1 MASKTSGEAVVA
13 LMPAAPARPEAPPP
27 RTGAKPAGKVRRAP
41 HRSHAEH
48 EAVGKAL
55 RGTVPRDAHG
65 AWKKP
70 SDRVD
75 PIAFLQASDTGR
87 LAELVPIRWGRML
100 ASPFAFYRG
109 SAGLMAA
116 DLARTPGTG
125 LRVQACGDC
134 HLMNFG
140 GFATPERNIIFDIN
154 DFDETLPAPFE
165 WDVKRLAASFVLAA
179 RSLGFSDARARAA
192 AETAARNYRKRL
204 REFAEM
210 HPSEVWYARLTATDL
225 AAGLPRARRK
235 AVMRRIALALERSG
249 SEMDFPKLGQVVGGQ
264 PAIRD
269 APPLIFHPDIA
280 RAPEFDATLDTVL
293 AAYRETLAEDRCALM
308 DRYRPVD
315 AAIKVVGIG
324 SVGRRC
330 WILLLMSTSNEPL
343 FLQFKEAVASV
354 LEPFAGA
361 SAYAHHGQRV
371 VMGQRLMQPT
381 SDIFLG
387 WVTAP
392 TGVQYYVRQLRD
404 AKIKPLVETFDE
416 EILDIYAKA
425 CGGVLARAHAKA
437 GGVSQISGYLGA
449 GEAFDEAM
457 GRFGIAYAD
466 QAERD
471 HAALKAAVRK
481 GTVRVATDA

>member
-1 MASKTSGEAVVA
+1 
-13 LMPAAPARPEAPPP
+13 
-27 RTGAKPAGKVRRAP
+27 
-41 HRSHAEH
+41 
-48 EAVGKAL
+48 
-55 RGTVPRDAHG
+55 
-65 AWKKP
+65 
-70 SDRVD
+70 
-75 PIAFLQASDTGR
+75 
-87 LAELVPIRWGRML
+87 
-100 ASPFAFYRG
+100 
-109 SAGLMAA
+109 
-116 DLARTPGTG
+116 
-125 LRVQACGDC
+125 
-134 HLMNFG
+134 MNFG
-140 GFATPERNIIFDIN
+140 GCATPERNVIFDIN

-179 RSLGFSDARARAA
+179 RSLGFSDARAREA
-192 AETAARNYRKRL
+192 AETAARAYRKRL
-204 REFAEM
+204 RDYAEM
-210 HPSEVWYARLTATDL
+210 HPTDVWYARLTAKDVIDT
-225 AAGLPRARRK
+225 LPKGRRK
-235 AVMRRIALALERSG
+235 AAMKRMEAALERTG
-249 SEMDFPKLGQVVGGQ
+249 SEMDFPKLGHVVSGQ

-269 APPLIFHPDIA
+269 APPLIFHPEIA
-280 RAPEFDATLDTVL
+280 RAPEFRATLDAVL
-293 AAYRETLAEDRCALM
+293 AAYRGTLGEDRRTLM

-343 FLQFKEAVASV
+343 FLQFKEAVSSV

-416 EILDIYAKA
+416 EILDVYAKA
-425 CGGVLARAHAKA
+425 CGSVLARAHAKA
-437 GGVSQISGYLGA
+437 GGVSQIAGYLGS
-449 GEAFDEAM
+449 GDDFDVAM

-481 GTVRVATDA
+481 GMVSVTTEA

>member
-1 MASKTSGEAVVA
+1 MSD
-13 LMPAAPARPEAPPP
+13 PA
-27 RTGAKPAGKVRRAP
+27 

-48 EAVGKAL
+48 EAVGKTL
-55 RGTVPRDAHG
+55 RQTVSRDSHAK
-65 AWKKP
+65 WRKP
-70 SDRVD
+70 ADRID
-75 PIAFLQASDTGR
+75 PIAFLQASDAER
-87 LAELVPIRWGRML
+87 LPDLVPIRWGRML

-116 DLARTPGTG
+116 DLAKTPSTG

-140 GFATPERNIIFDIN
+140 GFATPERSIIFDMN

-179 RSLGFSDARARAA
+179 RSLGFSDAKGSEA
-192 AETAARNYRKRL
+192 AETAARNYRKGL

-210 HPSEVWYARLTATDL
+210 HPTEVWYARLTADDL
-225 AAGLPRARRK
+225 IETLPKNKRK
-235 AVMRRIALALERSG
+235 EVLDRIDKALDRSG

-264 PAIRD
+264 PSIRD
-269 APPLIFHPDIA
+269 APPLIFHPEVTRLPAFKGVI
-280 RAPEFDATLDTVL
+280 DAML
-293 AAYRETLAEDRCALM
+293 AQYRETLSEDRRTLL
-308 DRYRPVD
+308 DRYRPMD

-330 WILLLMSTSNEPL
+330 WILLMMSTSNEPL
-343 FLQFKEAVASV
+343 FLQFKEAAASV

-361 SAYAHHGQRV
+361 SAYPHHGQRV

-387 WVTAP
+387 WVTGAN
-392 TGVQYYVRQLRD
+392 GVHFYVRQLRD
-404 AKIKPLVETFDE
+404 AKIKPLIETFDE
-416 EILDIYAKA
+416 EMLDLFAKS
-425 CGGVLARAHAKA
+425 CGTVLARAHAKA
-437 GGVSQISGYLGA
+437 GGVSQISGYLGS
-449 GEAFDEAM
+449 GEDFDEAM

-471 HAALKAAVRK
+471 HAALKAAVRQGK
-481 GTVRVATDA
+481 VRIMQEA

>member
-1 MASKTSGEAVVA
+1 MIDTKPSIRMVVPECDNTKVATAS
-13 LMPAAPARPEAPPP
+13 APTAN
-27 RTGAKPAGKVRRAP
+27 AP

-55 RGTVPRDAHG
+55 RQTVLRNSHAK
-65 AWKKP
+65 WKK
-70 SDRVD
+70 SADRPD
-75 PIAFLQASDTGR
+75 PIAFLQASDAER
-87 LAELVPIRWGRML
+87 LPELVPIRWGRML

-116 DLARTPGTG
+116 DLAKTPSTG

-140 GFATPERNIIFDIN
+140 GFATPERSIIFDMN

-179 RSLGFSDARARAA
+179 RSLGFSDAKGRDA

-210 HPSEVWYARLTATDL
+210 HPTEVWYARLTSDDL
-225 AAGLPRARRK
+225 IQTLPKNRRK
-235 AVMRRIALALERSG
+235 YVLDRIEKALERSG

-264 PAIRD
+264 PSIRD
-269 APPLIFHPDIA
+269 APPLIFHPEVTRLPAFKGVID
-280 RAPEFDATLDTVL
+280 TLL
-293 AAYRETLAEDRCALM
+293 AEYRESLSEDRRTLL
-308 DRYRPVD
+308 DRYRPMD

-330 WILLLMSTSNEPL
+330 WILLMMSTSNEPL
-343 FLQFKEAVASV
+343 FLQFKEATASV

-361 SAYAHHGQRV
+361 SAYPHHGQRV

-381 SDIFLG
+381 SDILLG
-387 WVTAP
+387 WVTAAN
-392 TGVQYYVRQLRD
+392 GVHFYVRQLRD
-404 AKIKPLVETFDE
+404 AKIKPLLETFDE
-416 EILDIYAKA
+416 DMLDLFAKT
-425 CGGVLARAHAKA
+425 CGTVLARAHAKA
-437 GGVSQISGYLGA
+437 GGVSQISGYLGS
-449 GEAFDEAM
+449 GDDFDEAI
-457 GRFGIAYAD
+457 GRFAIAYAN

-471 HAALKAAVRK
+471 HAALKAAVRQGK
-481 GTVRVATDA
+481 VNVMQEA